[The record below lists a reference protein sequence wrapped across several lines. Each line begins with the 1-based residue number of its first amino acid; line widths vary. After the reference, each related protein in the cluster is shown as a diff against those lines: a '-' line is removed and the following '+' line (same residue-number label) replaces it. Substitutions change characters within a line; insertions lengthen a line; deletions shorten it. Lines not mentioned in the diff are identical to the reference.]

1 MWFFICIISFVV
13 IFCENFYKKIFWEQ
27 CELNQEK
34 AKNIMVTQR
43 EFLNYRNIYI
53 VQKTETNNSQ
63 WKKIWKQ
70 TRKQCQCETD

>member
-1 MWFFICIISFVV
+1 MI

-34 AKNIMVTQR
+34 VKNIMVTQR

-53 VQKTETNNSQ
+53 AQKTDTNNTQ
-63 WKKIWKQ
+63 WKKIWKKKLESN
-70 TRKQCQCETD
+70 RCQHKTD